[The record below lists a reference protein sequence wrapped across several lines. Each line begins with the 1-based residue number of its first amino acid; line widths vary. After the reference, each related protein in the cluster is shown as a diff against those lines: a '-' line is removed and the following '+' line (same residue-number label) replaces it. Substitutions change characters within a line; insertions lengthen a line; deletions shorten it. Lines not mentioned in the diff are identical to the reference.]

1 MRMIMYAQFTCEIDT
16 QPGYSDP
23 AASDSPR
30 LLPPLPAFFV
40 WRYFLYF
47 LVPSEM
53 KDRYIY
59 QFIL

>member
-1 MRMIMYAQFTCEIDT
+1 MIMYAQFTCEIDT

-30 LLPPLPAFFV
+30 LLRPLPAFFV

-47 LVPSEM
+47 LAPS
-53 KDRYIY
+53 K
-59 QFIL
+59 